1 MTLLRFKDG
10 RITGLVLGKGKWGCY
25 GEFRRGLR
33 VVGVGVKCSGLSGDF
48 YEFLIGYSLGFLWVY
63 LGFLGLEVFEENNWV
78 IYWASGE
85 L

>member
-1 MTLLRFKDG
+1 M
-10 RITGLVLGKGKWGCY
+10 
-25 GEFRRGLR
+25 
-33 VVGVGVKCSGLSGDF
+33 GVKCSGLSGDF